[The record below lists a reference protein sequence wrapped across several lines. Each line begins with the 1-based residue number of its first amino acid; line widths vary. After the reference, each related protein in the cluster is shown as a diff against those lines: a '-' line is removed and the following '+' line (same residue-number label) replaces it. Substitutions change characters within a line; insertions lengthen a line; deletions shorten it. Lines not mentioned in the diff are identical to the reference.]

1 MKLNETMAIEFLK
14 SIRDFPQSLDNPEG
28 EEYTHGDLIEVFR
41 CWAIEAGDC
50 LVRDSV
56 ED

>member
-28 EEYTHGDLIEVFR
+28 EEYTHKDLIEVFR
-41 CWAIEAGDC
+41 CWAIEAEDC
-50 LVRDSV
+50 L
-56 ED
+56 EN